1 MPVACAL
8 FAGPTPSP
16 TNAPT
21 PSPTLGESQ
30 PNHRMVPQ
38 GTKHLR
44 LSPAVLLPYR
54 GHPTTSPLPRSS
66 GSSDRCRRCCLSP
79 QPTTWFDPTPPCPA
93 QSLSLFPQLR
103 RPRPP
108 SRRPHHRLQ
117 VRSNRNTMPLREG
130 LSLAVMS
137 VSVQRLSAL
146 RQASHHVVL
155 SSPRACRRVIPS
167 KLLVRVSPE
176 TRSASHG
183 RFPRIY
189 KMKHRSSMI

>member
-38 GTKHLR
+38 GTNNLR

-54 GHPTTSPLPRSS
+54 SHPTTSASPLPRSS

-93 QSLSLFPQLR
+93 QSLPLFPQLR

-108 SRRPHHRLQ
+108 RRRAHHRLQ
-117 VRSNRNTMPLREG
+117 VRINRNTMPLREG

-137 VSVQRLSAL
+137 VSVQRFECLTAGIPSC
-146 RQASHHVVL
+146 RPVL
-155 SSPRACRRVIPS
+155 SESLPTRHPVKTVGTRVAGDSICKPRPF
-167 KLLVRVSPE
+167 VR
-176 TRSASHG
+176 AST
-183 RFPRIY
+183 
-189 KMKHRSSMI
+189 K